1 MTFDSGDVLD
11 DATRQKLADAGWK
24 QGAFLNLAEFKH
36 LLKIPDEYDQL
47 ADTLVVATQTCDLL
61 YHSFLTEPE
70 VEVLLAQKAI
80 GSVKSDVGKSFRTF
94 GLEIDGDLQ
103 SHIQVL
109 SRKIYSLDRRI
120 LFQIGR
126 LLPTRPTT
134 RSTAHFAGWLA
145 SRYNRPAYPDAFLA
159 FTTKGKNADKIKTAC
174 EKLPSCTGLF
184 LTLDNW
190 DELPSG
196 PYKVSVHLVMSA
208 NSTTIQLQEASV
220 QHGRIEAL
228 FDVEGIEIDSSVG
241 GVFSEKDLSLH
252 DYRGLS
258 KWQLDYLTIRDVS
271 GQHVNPAPPFG

>member
-11 DATRQKLADAGWK
+11 DATRQALANAGWG
-24 QGAFLNLAEFKH
+24 QGVFLHLEEFKH
-36 LLKIPDEYDQL
+36 LLKVPDTYIEL
-47 ADTLVVATQTCDLL
+47 ADTLVVATQTCDFL
-61 YHSFLTEPE
+61 YHSFLIEPE
-70 VEVLLAQKAI
+70 VEVLLAHKAT

-94 GLEIDGDLQ
+94 GMEIDGNLQ

-109 SRKIYSLDRRI
+109 SRKIYSLDRR
-120 LFQIGR
+120 LVFESGV
-126 LLPTRPTT
+126 LLNSRPTP
-134 RSTAHFAGWLA
+134 RSTTHFANWLA

-159 FTTKGKNADKIKTAC
+159 LTTKGKNADKIKTAC

-196 PYKVSVHLVMSA
+196 PYKISVHLVMSA
-208 NSTTIQLQEASV
+208 NSTTFQLQEASV
-220 QHGRIEAL
+220 QHLKIEAL
-228 FDVEGIEIDSSVG
+228 FDVEGIEVDSSVG

-258 KWQLDYLTIRDVS
+258 KWQLDYLTSRDVS